1 MPGRTLRP
9 AAEVGLAAVTLTA
22 VLGMSRLFDGKE
34 WFAPLMANAVAAHL
48 VAVGARQRG
57 LSLAATTPFMAVGAW
72 LVTTWTLYGPTTA
85 FGMPAGDTFAA
96 MRADLSEAWSLYQD
110 VVAPAPVET
119 GFVLASA
126 IAIWCIAYMADWAAF
141 RLWVP
146 FEATLPAGT
155 LFLFT
160 ALLGAE
166 GGGGWAV
173 GIFAGACLSFFLLH
187 RMSRQD
193 RLSHWVGDGARRGHR
208 WLLAAGVALGAGAV
222 VAGSV
227 VGPMLPGADAAGVID
242 PRGLGPAEGSRI
254 TISPLV
260 DIRSRLVQQSDVVAF
275 EVRSPEPAYWRLTSL
290 DRFDGRIWSS
300 SGTYGTARGSLPRAQ
315 ETDLPVS
322 VLDQTFTIGGL
333 TAIWL
338 PSAYEPR
345 SVESDGFD
353 VLYDEFSATL
363 IVDREIETSNGLT
376 YGVTSSSP
384 RLTRADL
391 AGLRDEPP
399 DDVRERFL
407 ALPDDFS
414 PRVAQLAR
422 EITQQ
427 AIAPYDQAL
436 ALQQFLRGFTYDLEV
451 AAGHSDA
458 VLEQFLFETKRGY
471 CEQFAGA
478 FAAMARS
485 VGLPARVAVGFTQG
499 IQDPADPTRF
509 VVRGEHAHAWPEV
522 YLSGAGWVSFE
533 PTPGRGQPF
542 AESYTDVP
550 VAQASAGAP
559 GTATT
564 APPTTAADPGATI
577 PDASTNPRPGD
588 EELNTGAGQGQTRDD
603 SGRSLLS
610 RAIDGPVRAAARIL
624 GVGVALY
631 VVVIPLGLVMRRALR
646 RRRATTGPA
655 RISLAW
661 TEAAEVA
668 ALIGYREVSSATY
681 AERAE
686 HLSGLLPEGDA
697 PAHARQ
703 IARRIELAYYSEAG
717 ADDLDAGLA
726 EESSGAIVSA
736 VLAVAPLTARI
747 RRWLDPRPWM
757 RVALGGLRQGS
768 NITTTVRGDLR
779 DEHELVGS
787 GERG

>member
-1 MPGRTLRP
+1 MP
-9 AAEVGLAAVTLTA
+9 AAEVGLAGVTLAA
-22 VLGMSRLFDGKE
+22 VLGMSRLFDGNE
-34 WFAPLMANAVAAHL
+34 WFVPLMANATAAHL
-48 VAVGARQRG
+48 VVAGARRRG
-57 LSLAATTPFMAVGAW
+57 LALAATAALMTVGAW
-72 LVTTWTLYGPTTA
+72 LLTTWTLYGTTTA
-85 FGMPAGDTFAA
+85 FGMPTGNTFGA
-96 MRADLSEAWSLYQD
+96 MRSDLDEAWSLYQD

-126 IAIWCIAYMADWAAF
+126 LAIWCIAYMADWAAF

-166 GGGGWAV
+166 RGRGWAV
-173 GIFAGACLSFFLLH
+173 GLFAGASLSFFLLH

-208 WLLAAGVALGAGAV
+208 WLLAAGVALGTAAV
-222 VAGSV
+222 VAGSLL
-227 VGPMLPGADAAGVID
+227 GPMLPGADAVGVID
-242 PRGLGPAEGSRI
+242 ARGLGPAEGSRI

-290 DRFDGRIWSS
+290 DRFDGSIWSS

-322 VLDQTFTIGGL
+322 VLDQTFIIGGL

-345 SVESDGFD
+345 QIEAEGFD
-353 VLYDEFSATL
+353 VLYDESSATL

-376 YGVTSSSP
+376 YSVTSSSP
-384 RLTRADL
+384 RLTRADV

-399 DDVRERFL
+399 AEVRERFL

-414 PRVAQLAR
+414 PKVAQLAR
-422 EITQQ
+422 DITQG
-427 AIAPYDQAL
+427 AVAPYDQAL
-436 ALQQFLRGFTYDLEV
+436 ALQRFLRGFTYDLEV
-451 AAGHSDA
+451 DAGHSDA

-471 CEQFAGA
+471 CEQFSGA
-478 FAAMARS
+478 FSAMARS
-485 VGLPARVAVGFTQG
+485 IGLPARVAVGFTQG

-509 VVRGEHAHAWPEV
+509 VVKGEHAHAWPEV
-522 YLSGAGWVSFE
+522 YIAGAGWVSFE
-533 PTPGRGQPF
+533 PTPGRGQPY

-550 VAQASAGAP
+550 VSQAGSGTP

-564 APPTTAADPGATI
+564 APPTTTADPTATV
-577 PDASTNPRPGD
+577 PDASSNPRPGSD
-588 EELNTGAGQGQTRDD
+588 ELNTGAGQDPTRDG
-603 SGRSLLS
+603 SGGSLLS
-610 RAIDGPVRAAARIL
+610 RAIGGPLLTAARIL
-624 GVGVALY
+624 GVGLAAYLA
-631 VVVIPLGLVMRRALR
+631 VVPLGLAVRRTLR
-646 RRRATTGPA
+646 RRRAITGPA

-661 TEAAEVA
+661 TEAAEA
-668 ALIGYREVSSATY
+668 AVLLGYREVSSATY
-681 AERAE
+681 AERAD
-686 HLSGLLPEGDA
+686 HLSDLLPQGDGA
-697 PAHARQ
+697 EHARQ
-703 IARRIELAYYSEAG
+703 ISRRIELAYYSEAG
-717 ADDLDAGLA
+717 ADDLDADLA
-726 EESSGAIVSA
+726 EESSAAIVSA
-736 VLAVAPLTARI
+736 VLAVAPLSARI
-747 RRWLDPRPWM
+747 HRWLDPRPWA
-757 RVALGGLRQGS
+757 RAAVGGLRRGS